1 MDKRKILI
9 ATLSV
14 AAAVLAFVLRPQ
26 FIANTELVPLDPQVD
41 ENAVAIDLVGN
52 LAIDEIPARQSA
64 ASSDDDGL
72 FASVNWRNR
81 WSGDIQLY
89 PRTFLELRALAEN
102 GDVEAMRRLVG
113 LLQMCENAALPMSE
127 AELSAVITEMRASYS
142 LPKLS
147 DGRFEFPP
155 ESAGQLGNLF
165 SSEAE
170 FNSFVDEWLSN
181 TKTCTSVTTKQRN
194 EVDHWLGMLEL
205 HGAVPVTSTKST
217 RHISREEKLAHVD
230 SRWAS
235 GDPYALAEYAEIYS
249 NYELQ
254 LIDPTA
260 RMKAYAYISAFYE
273 ALIETAKHHSDAD
286 GLAELRYSLGRI
298 RENYSALLSEHEVGE
313 AHELARQIILA
324 NENCCIRLS
333 PRLYGSSL

>member
-9 ATLSV
+9 ATLTAITV
-14 AAAVLAFVLRPQ
+14 VLAFVLRPQ

-41 ENAVAIDLVGN
+41 ENAVAIDQAGS
-52 LAIDEIPARQSA
+52 LAIDELPARQLD

-72 FASVNWRNR
+72 FASVDWRNR

-89 PRTFLELRALAEN
+89 PRTFLELHALAEN

-113 LLQMCENAALPMSE
+113 LLQKCENAALPMSE
-127 AELSAVITEMRASYS
+127 AELSVVVAEMRASYS

-147 DGRFEFPP
+147 EGRFEFLP
-155 ESAGQLGNLF
+155 EAAGQLGNLF

-170 FNSFVDEWLSN
+170 FNSFVDEWVSN
-181 TKTCTSVTTKQRN
+181 TKTCTSITMKQRN
-194 EVDHWLGMLEL
+194 EVGHWLGLLEA
-205 HGAVPVTSTKST
+205 HGEVPVTSRKSM
-217 RHISREEKLAHVD
+217 RHMSSEERLAHVD
-230 SRWAS
+230 SQWAS

-249 NYELQ
+249 DDELQ

-286 GLAELRYSLGRI
+286 GLARLRYSLRRI
-298 RENYSALLSEHEVGE
+298 RENYSALLSEHEFRE

-324 NENCCIRLS
+324 NENCCMRLS